1 MMSTMDSPEEFEI
14 ARVAEPERVLVT
26 VRGDVDL
33 TTADEFSRQLE
44 AAGQEGR
51 DVVVDLAGVTFLD
64 STGVRT
70 LVNAYRSARRRGFFV
85 SIRGARDWVARM
97 LNVTGV
103 AGLMATRTR
112 PEMPTYRPDHPGLRP
127 PLG

>member
-1 MMSTMDSPEEFEI
+1 MDSPEDFEI
-14 ARVAEPERVLVT
+14 ARVAEPEHVLVT

-33 TTADEFSRQLE
+33 TTADQLGRQLE
-44 AAGQEGR
+44 AAAEEDR

-70 LVNAYRSARRRGFFV
+70 LVDAYRAGRRRGLFV
-85 SIRGARDWVARM
+85 SISGARDWVARM
-97 LNVTGV
+97 LEVTGV
-103 AGLMATRTR
+103 AGLMATRMR
-112 PEMPTYRPDHPGLRP
+112 PEMPAYRPDHPGLRP

>member
-1 MMSTMDSPEEFEI
+1 MDSPEEFEI
-14 ARVAEPERVLVT
+14 ARVAEPEHVLVT

-33 TTADEFSRQLE
+33 TTADELSRELE
-44 AAGQEGR
+44 AAAQEDR

-64 STGVRT
+64 STGVRS
-70 LVNAYRSARRRGFFV
+70 LVNAYRAARRRGLLV
-85 SIRGARDWVARM
+85 SISGARDWVARM
-97 LNVTGV
+97 LDVTGV

-112 PEMPTYRPDHPGLRP
+112 SEMPPYRTDHPGLRP